1 MSKMSPDKIRKLAL
15 KGRLV
20 PIVHTNQEGKSF
32 LYGYKRKTNSRKK
45 DNYMLPEP
53 MELNVPEQLQNNI

>member
-1 MSKMSPDKIRKLAL
+1 MSKISPDKIRKLAL

-20 PIVHTNQEGKSF
+20 PIIKSTDDGKHY
-32 LYGYKRKTNSRKK
+32 LLGYKRKATSRKN

-53 MELNVPEQLQNNI
+53 ELLNVPELPQK